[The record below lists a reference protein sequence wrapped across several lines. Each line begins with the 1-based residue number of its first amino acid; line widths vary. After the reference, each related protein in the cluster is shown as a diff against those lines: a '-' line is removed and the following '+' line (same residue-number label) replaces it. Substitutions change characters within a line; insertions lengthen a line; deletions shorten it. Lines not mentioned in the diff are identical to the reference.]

1 MGSWIPPSSLMS
13 TKLTASANIA
23 IYNNNDSPYSGLDR
37 RGPITNA
44 SSIELQIVGE
54 WLIFLKGAIEV
65 AKEIIEEEISN
76 KLDTE
81 KLSSSSTN
89 IIRIADFGCSTGPY
103 TFHAMQIIVETIKK
117 KIEKQLSVS
126 HQMPEF
132 QVFFNDRTS
141 NDFNTLF
148 ASLPQKKQY
157 YAAGVPGSFHDCQF
171 PKASL
176 HFAYSSFTL
185 HWLSEVPKEV
195 VDPLSPAWNKGK
207 ILYHGD
213 KNEVFNAYAA
223 QFAKDLDSFLKA
235 RAHELVF
242 GGLMTLLVCS
252 KPNHTKNISNI
263 HFQSLEL
270 LGSCL
275 MDLAKE
281 GLFDT
286 AKVDSFNMP
295 MYFPTHNELIALIEK
310 KNQDFSIERMEML
323 NYPPKRFT
331 TQDSKSFAMFVRALI
346 EGFLQA
352 HFGSSIMDD
361 LCGGY
366 EQKVELS
373 KLLSNPDEN
382 STMTFVLLKC
392 KWMT

>member
-1 MGSWIPPSSLMS
+1 MNGGDGYQSYAKNSSF
-13 TKLTASANIA
+13 
-23 IYNNNDSPYSGLDR
+23 
-37 RGPITNA
+37 
-44 SSIELQIVGE
+44 Q
-54 WLIFLKGAIEV
+54 KGAIEV
-65 AKEIIEEEISN
+65 AKEIIEEEIRN

-89 IIRIADFGCSTGPY
+89 IICIADFGCSTGPN

-132 QVFFNDRTS
+132 QVFFNDRIS

-148 ASLPQKKQY
+148 ASLPQDRQY
-157 YAAGVPGSFHDCQF
+157 HAAGVPGSFHDCQF

-185 HWLSEVPKEV
+185 HWLSEVPQEV
-195 VDPLSPAWNKGK
+195 ADPLSPAWNKGK
-207 ILYHGD
+207 ILYYGD

-235 RAHELVF
+235 RAQELVF
-242 GGLMTLLVCS
+242 GGLMALLVCS
-252 KPNHTKNISNI
+252 ESNHTKNISTI
-263 HFQSLEL
+263 TFPSFEL

-286 AKVDSFNMP
+286 AKVDSFNIP
-295 MYFPTHNELIALIEK
+295 MYFPTPNELKALIE
-310 KNQDFSIERMEML
+310 KNQDFSIERMEIL

-331 TQDSKSFAMFVRALI
+331 TPDSKSFAIFIRTLI
-346 EGFLQA
+346 EALLQS
-352 HFGSSIMDD
+352 HFGSSIMDE
-361 LCGGY
+361 LFRRY
-366 EQKVELS
+366 EQKVEES
-373 KLLSNPDEN
+373 KLLSNPDE
-382 STMTFVLLKC
+382 SSMMTFVLLKC
-392 KWMT
+392 KQMT